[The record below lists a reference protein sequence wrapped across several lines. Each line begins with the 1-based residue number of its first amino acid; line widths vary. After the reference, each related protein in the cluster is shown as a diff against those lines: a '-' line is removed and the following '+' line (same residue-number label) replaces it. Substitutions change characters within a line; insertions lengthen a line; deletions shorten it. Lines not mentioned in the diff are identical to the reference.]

1 MGFFILLYADFLQK
15 RPLKPETEEGG
26 KAGIPESCCAS
37 LRARDLRKCT
47 LLNTEV
53 VTTDEVIEEPES
65 HRQRG
70 DAAFYFEE
78 KPAVIKIK
86 NFSGIR
92 PIPRR
97 CVLAVWTCA
106 IMSVM
111 LPPANAGAHDLNSS
125 YSAIVVTPDS
135 LQAVFTFDISDL
147 KKNFSLD
154 ANGDTQVDRDELLAA
169 MPGIYDYVEEHTA
182 ISINFAPA
190 KLERRPGGFTQDD
203 FGNVFINFNFARP
216 LTALPAE
223 ISVRLGFF
231 EKFGAQHKNLAKIVA
246 GEQIQQAIFT
256 EDSQGQRF
264 VIGGEISLFSQIGAF
279 ITLGVEHIFL
289 GYDHIMFLFALIVIG
304 GRLLDLV
311 KIVTAFTV
319 AHSLTLIL
327 AALEILQ
334 LPPRLI
340 ESAIALSIAYVAAEN
355 FVIDQSNHRWILTF
369 MFGLVHGF
377 GFANVLRDLGLPT
390 TGLVPSLLAFNVGVE
405 IGQLCIVAVF
415 FPITLWIAKKKFQR
429 QVVFA
434 FSSVILLF
442 GLAWFVERAFGLE
455 FMPL

>member
-1 MGFFILLYADFLQK
+1 
-15 RPLKPETEEGG
+15 LKSETEEGG

-37 LRARDLRKCT
+37 LRARELRKCT

-53 VTTDEVIEEPES
+53 VTTDEVLEEPES

-78 KPAVIKIK
+78 KSAVIKIK

-92 PIPRR
+92 PMPRR
-97 CVLAVWTCA
+97 RVFAVWIGV

-154 ANGDTQVDRDELLAA
+154 ANGDTKVDRDELLAA
-169 MPGIYDYVEEHTA
+169 MPGIYDYVEEHAA
-182 ISINFAPA
+182 IAIDFLPA

-203 FGNVFINFNFARP
+203 FGNVFINFNFVRP

-223 ISVRLGFF
+223 ISVRLDFF

-246 GEQIQQAIFT
+246 GEQMQQAIFT
-256 EDSQGQRF
+256 EDSQRQRF
-264 VIGGEISLFSQIGAF
+264 VIGGDISLFSQIGAF
-279 ITLGVEHIFL
+279 IKLGVEHIFL

-319 AHSLTLIL
+319 AHSITLIL

-340 ESAIALSIAYVAAEN
+340 ESGIALSIAYVAAEN

-405 IGQLCIVAVF
+405 IGQLCMVAVF
-415 FPITLWIAKKKFQR
+415 FPITLWIAKQKFQR
-429 QVVFA
+429 RVVFA

-442 GLAWFVERAFGLE
+442 GLAWFVERAFGLA